1 MQLACI
7 GDQDPDSEKM
17 GKLRKA
23 RAFFQDLPSR
33 SFSAATGRS
42 LDIVRDHCER
52 IFMLLREGM
61 MLDRNDLQFIQTLL
75 NRIPRAENI
84 LDHLDDKG
92 WNLLQRAVICNQP
105 QVVSMLISRGC
116 DLNLGVCSF
125 PLHLACKLGHA
136 QIVQMLLD
144 NGAKADLSRGMCY
157 PVAHCLKP
165 AAGSGKPQ
173 KFRCRGVRLP
183 SPPLAYAIPND
194 RDEVVQVLLTHR
206 MSKDIVKKDF
216 LLHEACKYRAKRCL
230 KLLVEMLPD
239 QVNVR
244 DKKGLTPLQH
254 ALRGPRN
261 RDSAVILLESNAIF
275 SPEIFETEYGTL
287 LHELYVSD
295 DTSFL
300 LRLTELMLQKGPPD
314 LALRVTKSDGNT
326 LLNKLLK
333 FFGGT
338 TPRDREQYVEEVK
351 RCIILLVNHGCDPN
365 QANKKG
371 ETALHS
377 LLTHHGGRPLFYIRD
392 RFGVG
397 PQYLSNL
404 LGNMCT
410 LMEVLLQRGADPN
423 VMLPPN
429 VVSPL
434 YYLMRVVCAMSPH
447 LLSATSVHVKACVR
461 VLCQYGANPNVIN
474 AFGDNTITLL
484 LGSLS
489 RWLYH
494 ASDDPNRL
502 EGLLTFTEVT
512 LKLFLA
518 HGLNPQM
525 VLKKNLK
532 QFVII
537 FNSTIL
543 DSAFIRHLNKL
554 LKSVISAGG
563 NPNLINL
570 NELHSR
576 VGGAQCYA
584 TKYTVGYYLARGLYI
599 HARYQNL
606 AAFEILDVFKNTLCQ
621 TLLSRCVEGICAN
634 LDEEFEHGAHN
645 VQIQKKVKAAC
656 AKPRCLKQLCRVA
669 IYDAVNWH
677 LIRGAGCCHCP
688 IHSSHTLSALNK
700 DNLLISNL
708 LNIYDHPAQV
718 CNNPPSL

>member
-7 GDQDPDSEKM
+7 GDQDSDTEKM
-17 GKLRKA
+17 SKLRKA
-23 RAFFQDLPSR
+23 RNFFHDLPSR

-42 LDIVRDHCER
+42 PDIVRDHCER
-52 IFMLLREGM
+52 IFQLLREGM
-61 MLDRNDLQFIQTLL
+61 VLDRNDLQFIQTLL
-75 NRIPRAENI
+75 NRIPRGENI

-92 WNLLQRAVICNQP
+92 WNLLQKAVICNQA

-116 DLNLGVCSF
+116 DLNMGVCSF

-136 QIVQMLLD
+136 QIVQMLLE
-144 NGAKADLSRGMCY
+144 NGARADLSRGMCY
-157 PVAHCLKP
+157 PVAHCMKP
-165 AAGSGKPQ
+165 SGASGKPP

-183 SPPLAYAIPND
+183 SPPLAYATPND
-194 RDEVVQVLLTHR
+194 RDEVVKVLLSHR
-206 MSKDIVKKDF
+206 HSKDIVKKDF

-230 KLLVEMLPD
+230 KLLVDLLPE
-239 QVNVR
+239 QVNIR

-261 RDSAVILLESNAIF
+261 RESAVILLESNAVF

-295 DTSFL
+295 DTSHL

-314 LALRVTKSDGNT
+314 LAVRVTKSDGNT

-333 FFGGT
+333 FYGGT

-351 RCIILLVNHGCDPN
+351 QCIILLINHGCDPN

-397 PQYLSNL
+397 PQYLSSL

-447 LLSATSVHVKACVR
+447 LLSATSVQVKACVR

-494 ASDDPNRL
+494 ASDDPIRL

-554 LKSVISAGG
+554 LKSVICAGG

-570 NELHSR
+570 NELHSG

-621 TLLSRCVEGICAN
+621 NLLTRCVEGICAN
-634 LDEEFEHGAHN
+634 PG
-645 VQIQKKVKAAC
+645 
-656 AKPRCLKQLCRVA
+656 
-669 IYDAVNWH
+669 
-677 LIRGAGCCHCP
+677 
-688 IHSSHTLSALNK
+688 
-700 DNLLISNL
+700 
-708 LNIYDHPAQV
+708 
-718 CNNPPSL
+718 